1 MIYCKQVE
9 PEYQESRLFD
19 EDDMEPEYIC
29 VTGNRD
35 YISRT
40 SPLFDRVY
48 RVLQSGELCEALD
61 DLKIGGF
68 YSAWYKNATE
78 AINDWLE
85 PEKPRYST
93 GDIHA
98 LKELVKAYNECSSRE
113 ENAIL
118 CKVLSVVCGYK
129 WDWRQITGSC
139 QGDWNEVF
147 YPVKDWTEEAL
158 TAFEIMY
165 FNEGSE
171 WIIHDEESA
180 PEGPEDITGYS
191 VYCTARNEEG
201 IKQELAEAAG
211 VKPEEIIMYA
221 FEGYTRNTVYKAV

>member
-19 EDDMEPEYIC
+19 DDSMGPEDIC
-29 VTGNRD
+29 VIGNRD

-40 SPLFDRVY
+40 SPVFDRVY
-48 RVLQSGELCEALD
+48 EALRAGELCEALED
-61 DLKIGGF
+61 VKSGGY
-68 YSAWYKNATE
+68 YSAWYKNTTE
-78 AINDWLE
+78 AINDLLK

-93 GDIHA
+93 RDIHA
-98 LKELVKAYNECSSRE
+98 LKGLVKAYSECFSQE
-113 ENAIL
+113 ENTIL

-129 WDWRQITGSC
+129 WDWQRITGSC
-139 QGDWNEVF
+139 QGDWNDVF
-147 YPVKDWTEEAL
+147 YPVKDWTKEAL
-158 TAFEIMY
+158 TAFERMY

-171 WIIHDEESA
+171 WIIHDEKNI

-191 VYCTARNEEG
+191 VYCTAYSEEG

-211 VKPEEIIMYA
+211 VKPEEIVMYA
-221 FEGYTRNTVYKAV
+221 FEGYTHNPVYKAV